1 MSRSQRF
8 NPGKASSSIESR
20 AAISC
25 IDRRTFLTGS
35 MAAASALWAMRGARA
50 APLGFGTASIE
61 PISDGTLTLP
71 LSFVLPGQSPEE
83 ISDLFK
89 PHGLATDAL
98 RPDCNVTLL
107 RMADRIVLFDAGS
120 GPNFQPTA
128 GKLGEGLEAAGLTP
142 ADITDVVFTHGHPDH
157 LWGVL
162 DDFGDPLFASARHWV
177 PQGEWDYW
185 RADDTLAKTPDER
198 KSFVAG
204 AQTRLEAIAD
214 QVEMVTA
221 GMEVLPGVEAVPT
234 PGHTPGHMSYMLHAG
249 SESLLVTGD
258 AISNSVISFERPD
271 WHSGTDQDPVLGAKT
286 RAALLDR
293 IAGDRTRILGYHL
306 PHPGL
311 GMAERKG
318 TAYRFVPA

>member
-1 MSRSQRF
+1 M
-8 NPGKASSSIESR
+8 
-20 AAISC
+20 
-25 IDRRTFLTGS
+25 DRRSFLAGS
-35 MAAASALWAMRGARA
+35 AAMASTLWAMRAARA
-50 APLGFGTASIE
+50 APLTFGSGSIE
-61 PISDGTLTLP
+61 SISDGTLTLP
-71 LSFVLPGQSPEE
+71 IGFVLPGQSPEE
-83 ISDLFK
+83 ISDLFQ

-107 RMADRIVLFDAGS
+107 RLPDRTVLFDAGS
-120 GPNFQPTA
+120 GANFQPTA
-128 GKLGEGLEAAGLTP
+128 GKLLEGLEAAGLTP

-162 DDFGDPLFASARHWV
+162 DDFGDPLFTSARHWV

-185 RADDTLAKTPDER
+185 RAEDTLANTPEER

-204 AQTRLEAIAD
+204 AQTRLDAIAD

-221 GMEVLPGVEAVPT
+221 GMEVLPGVEAVST
-234 PGHTPGHMSYMLHAG
+234 LGHTPGHMSYMLHAG

-286 RAALLDR
+286 RMALLDR
-293 IAGDRTRILGYHL
+293 IASERTRILGYHL